1 VSAFKTYHSSLKA
14 NGTVGGVLIRYFYP
28 EYLDNESSE
37 LPSSE
42 AEGGN
47 LNK

>member
-1 VSAFKTYHSSLKA
+1 MSAFKTYHSSLKA
-14 NGTVGGVLIRYFYP
+14 NGTVGVLTRYFYP